1 MPSGSHSGGHGGGGG
16 SHFGGG
22 GSIGGSHGGGSSSSR
37 NRGYRNGRTVYYFGT
52 GYHRRYM
59 YGGAYTAFSLL
70 RAIGIFLLVMGLVV
84 LLTLTG
90 HNSQLKNIEADYL
103 YYQDMISDAE
113 EHLAE
118 GDDSYFVDGIIV
130 SKFKNEK
137 CDKWYITYY
146 FFDKDN
152 KKVDGYTYS
161 IYTWEQVKDMD
172 NGDIIKLAVDSKPI
186 TQDTDSINVDY
197 KNTSLMDDG
206 EYVKIV
212 KSKKNT
218 RNVAIIFI
226 CIATTLIGASIF
238 IRVKASKKVLEDDN
252 DSSNTNSSNDGYRRC
267 RFCDRVLDEDETYCK
282 DCGAKVQ

>member
-22 GSIGGSHGGGSSSSR
+22 GSSGGSHSGGGFSSR
-37 NRGYRNGRTVYYFGT
+37 NRGYRNGRTVYYFGS

-84 LLTLTG
+84 LLTLTSY
-90 HNSQLKNIEADYL
+90 NSQLKNIKADYL

-113 EHLAE
+113 EHLAN
-118 GDDSYFVDGIIV
+118 GDDSYFVDGKVI
-130 SKFKNEK
+130 SKFKNSN
-137 CDKWYITYY
+137 CNKWYITYS
-146 FFDKDN
+146 FLDKDGR
-152 KKVDGYTYS
+152 VVEGYTYS

-197 KNTSLMDDG
+197 KYTSLMDDG
-206 EYVKIV
+206 EYAKIV
-212 KSKKNT
+212 NNKKNT
-218 RNVAIIFI
+218 RNASIGFI
-226 CIATTLIGASIF
+226 CIAVTLIGLSII
-238 IRVKASKKVLEDDN
+238 IRIKASKKVTDDGR
-252 DSSNTNSSNDGYRRC
+252 DDTNSSSGGYRRC
-267 RFCDRVLDEDETYCK
+267 RFCDRFLDEDETYCK
-282 DCGAKVQ
+282 DCGSKVK